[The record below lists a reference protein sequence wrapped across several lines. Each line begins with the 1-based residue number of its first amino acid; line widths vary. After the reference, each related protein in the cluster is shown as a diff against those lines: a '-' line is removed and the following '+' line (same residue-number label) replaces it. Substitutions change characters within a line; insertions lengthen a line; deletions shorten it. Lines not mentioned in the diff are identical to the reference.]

1 MKGAK
6 MAYSKIYTRVSWV
19 NEPSTATPLNDNNLN
34 NMDATIDIL
43 DSRIVNIDGRVE
55 QLAGYEPRVIEY
67 ATQAENSKKDSEAYA
82 IGKRDG
88 VDVIS
93 GDPAYHNN
101 SKYYSE
107 QAGTSATNA
116 ATSETNA
123 GTSESNA
130 ATSASNAEAYAVGQR
145 NGSDVPSTDPTYHN
159 NAKYY
164 SEQASTDA
172 TSADASA
179 TSASGS
185 ASDAEAYAVGKRGGT
200 DVPSTDPT
208 YQNNS
213 KYYSEQ
219 AGTSAT
225 SAIQSA
231 SDADDRAED
240 SEAYAIGKRNGVD
253 VTSGDPTYHNNSKYY
268 SELAGTSE
276 VNAALS
282 EANAS
287 ASELNAADSESDAGA
302 WAIGERN
309 GQPVPSTDPTY
320 QNNSKFYAQ
329 EAGNSANAAATSE
342 SNALA
347 SENNAAISEN
357 NAAISETYAATSE
370 SNAEAWAIGER
381 RGVPVNYDDPT
392 YHNNSKWFSQQSANS
407 AASADSSAAD
417 ALGYRNLSES
427 YAVGTYG
434 VVREGDATDNS
445 KYYSQLSAQSAIE
458 ANDILDEIKGY
469 QGMIVP
475 DLYLDAENGIL
486 YIEDLAA
493 KTVDF
498 AFDADE
504 CALYW
509 GFVVTP

>member
-107 QAGTSATNA
+107 LAGTSATNA

-200 DVPSTDPT
+200 DVPSTDPA
-208 YQNNS
+208 YENNS

-231 SDADDRAED
+231 SDADSRAED

-253 VTSGDPTYHNNSKYY
+253 VTSGDPAYHNNSKYY
-268 SELAGTSE
+268 SELAGVSE
-276 VNAALS
+276 TNAALS

-287 ASELNAADSESDAGA
+287 TSELNAADSESDAGA
-302 WAIGERN
+302 WAIGERD

-320 QNNSKFYAQ
+320 H
-329 EAGNSANAAATSE
+329 
-342 SNALA
+342 
-347 SENNAAISEN
+347 NNAKYWAEQASQ
-357 NAAISETYAATSE
+357 AAGGGVTSFNGR
-370 SNAEAWAIGER
+370 S
-381 RGVPVNYDDPT
+381 GVVDPT
-392 YHNNSKWFSQQSANS
+392 KGDYNIGQISPTTGARKGQIPSVDVNGDFVLTDKLQSLTGTLLSSGWTLSTDVYTQSVTFSGVSADTVGVVGLALNITEEARE
-407 AASADSSAAD
+407 AASAISLRLRSQ
-417 ALGYRNLSES
+417 
-427 YAVGTYG
+427 GTNTLTFQ
-434 VVREGDATDNS
+434 ATD
-445 KYYSQLSAQSAIE
+445 I
-458 ANDILDEIKGY
+458 
-469 QGMIVP
+469 P
-475 DLYLDAENGIL
+475 DQNIP
-486 YIEDLAA
+486 
-493 KTVDF
+493 
-498 AFDADE
+498 
-504 CALYW
+504 
-509 GFVVTP
+509 VVLNI